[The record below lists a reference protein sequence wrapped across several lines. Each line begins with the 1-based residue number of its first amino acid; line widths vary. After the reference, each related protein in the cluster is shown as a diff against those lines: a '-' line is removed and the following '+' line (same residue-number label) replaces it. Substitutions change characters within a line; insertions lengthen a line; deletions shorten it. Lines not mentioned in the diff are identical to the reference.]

1 MISVYI
7 PPKKAVS
14 DFTKMLND
22 EVGAAS
28 NIKSAVNKKSVI
40 TALQAVIGSNNW
52 NVSLPDELF

>member
-14 DFTKMLND
+14 DYTKMLAD

-28 NIKSAVNKKSVI
+28 NIKSAVNRKSVI
-40 TALQAVIGSNNW
+40 TALQAVIGSI
-52 NVSLPDELF
+52 FGAIII